1 MKRAVVIGATSGI
14 GKEVA
19 RLLWEKG
26 RTVGIAGRRQSLLE
40 QFAKGCGERIF
51 TQVLDVTDENAG
63 KLMLELLERMGG
75 ADLIF
80 LSSGIGSQ
88 NPNLDPETE
97 LRTVQTN
104 SVGFVRMITAAFN
117 YFKVNG
123 GGHIAAISSIAG
135 TKGLGIA
142 PAYSATKRMQNTYI
156 QCLAQLSAMEKANIL
171 FTDIRPGFVDTDL
184 LKSGKFPLL
193 MKPDY
198 AARRIVK
205 AVERKR
211 RVAVIDWKYSIV
223 VALWRMIPRCIWERM
238 NVKNKSK

>member
-26 RTVGIAGRRQSLLE
+26 WTVGIAGRRQSLLE
-40 QFAKGCGERIF
+40 QFAKDCGERIY

-88 NPNLDPETE
+88 NPNLDPEIE

-117 YFKVNG
+117 YFKANG

-156 QCLAQLSAMEKANIL
+156 QCLAQLSSMEKANIR

-184 LKSGKFPLL
+184 LKSGKYPLL

-198 AARRIVK
+198 VARRIVK